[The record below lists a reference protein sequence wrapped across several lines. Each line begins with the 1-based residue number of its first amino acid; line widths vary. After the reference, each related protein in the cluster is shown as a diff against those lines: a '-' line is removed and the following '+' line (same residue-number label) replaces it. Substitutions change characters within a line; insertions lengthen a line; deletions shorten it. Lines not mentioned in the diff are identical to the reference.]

1 MKSSGDY
8 LSKLLLTRLKRSLFR
23 TKARVITVMILI
35 TLSSYA
41 GVSFAEYNRNMKSVY
56 IDFYAETNLADLII
70 SDSEQP
76 EENFSRIC
84 QEYEDWLCE
93 SRLKLSGQT
102 QFTNDTGTHWI
113 SSVWYGITSNE
124 VSRLYMIEGELA
136 EKKNEVVIDAHFA
149 DAHELVIGDTLTIG
163 AGFGM
168 HEVNISGIANNPL
181 HLWYSPEGSLFPDA
195 ANFVVGYFD
204 ASYLA
209 EISGFDSDVRNE
221 LHIDLPGTPNF
232 DISSTTDIDEGEALN
247 PIKEQLSKG
256 LADNEMSGVIVDRSG
271 MSSPELLRVD
281 LEGSQKS
288 TPFILA
294 ILLLISGLVI
304 AVSID
309 RLVKSQSR
317 EIAVLRTVGASS
329 KQIMSGYLLVPLV
342 LGIPSVILGIILAL
356 TPYGSKGLIS
366 FYVSFFGIPVVK
378 YAHHADIIASVGFG
392 SILLIFLF
400 GIRPAFRAANL
411 QPMDV
416 LGQSSS
422 KTPSSWLISL
432 TKRLPPGIG
441 LGIRST
447 FRKPGRLFLT
457 LLALALSMVILGGVM
472 MMQAVFTDVF
482 EETYDK
488 QVNWDAEVYFW
499 DYQFNNV
506 SQWSESNADSHEFVI
521 KDEASMRDDS
531 RLFYLEGMDSITT
544 DDSSTFRVNL
554 VSGSIPLK
562 GMNPPQVLV
571 DKGMLNI
578 LELSVGEEI
587 TISRGGDIHVVEIS
601 GVSQEIERKITFH
614 RTDLSAIVGYDANT
628 VRLKFS
634 QNQSVDEELRN
645 ISLMTVE
652 KQTAIDGLSSV
663 IDMQQNALQSIMVIG
678 GLMAVAILFNT
689 LLMNLAERDTELATL
704 RVLGA
709 SRSKLSLILTVEHAF
724 IGLIGGIT
732 GFLASMGM
740 LTALSSLLSTWE
752 FYIPVQ
758 ADPYVS
764 FQIIG
769 FVLFAALLT
778 TPLGIWRIGK
788 MNLLEVVSRH
798 ER

>member
-1 MKSSGDY
+1 MKYSGDY

-113 SSVWYGITSNE
+113 SSVWYGITSNQ

-247 PIKEQLSKG
+247 PIKEQLSKE
-256 LADNEMSGVIVDRSG
+256 LADHEMSGVIVDRSG

-329 KQIMSGYLLVPLV
+329 KQIMSGYLLVPSGSGNTKRHSRDHSCTYSLWFQRAYLV
-342 LGIPSVILGIILAL
+342 LREFFWYSSGKVCTSCRHYRLSGFWFNSIDF
-356 TPYGSKGLIS
+356 S
-366 FYVSFFGIPVVK
+366 FWNQTCI
-378 YAHHADIIASVGFG
+378 
-392 SILLIFLF
+392 
-400 GIRPAFRAANL
+400 
-411 QPMDV
+411 
-416 LGQSSS
+416 QS
-422 KTPSSWLISL
+422 
-432 TKRLPPGIG
+432 G
-441 LGIRST
+441 
-447 FRKPGRLFLT
+447 
-457 LLALALSMVILGGVM
+457 
-472 MMQAVFTDVF
+472 
-482 EETYDK
+482 E
-488 QVNWDAEVYFW
+488 
-499 DYQFNNV
+499 
-506 SQWSESNADSHEFVI
+506 
-521 KDEASMRDDS
+521 
-531 RLFYLEGMDSITT
+531 
-544 DDSSTFRVNL
+544 SSTD
-554 VSGSIPLK
+554 GCTWPI
-562 GMNPPQVLV
+562 
-571 DKGMLNI
+571 I
-578 LELSVGEEI
+578 I
-587 TISRGGDIHVVEIS
+587 
-601 GVSQEIERKITFH
+601 
-614 RTDLSAIVGYDANT
+614 
-628 VRLKFS
+628 
-634 QNQSVDEELRN
+634 QNSEQLAH
-645 ISLMTVE
+645 I
-652 KQTAIDGLSSV
+652 ID
-663 IDMQQNALQSIMVIG
+663 
-678 GLMAVAILFNT
+678 
-689 LLMNLAERDTELATL
+689 
-704 RVLGA
+704 
-709 SRSKLSLILTVEHAF
+709 
-724 IGLIGGIT
+724 
-732 GFLASMGM
+732 
-740 LTALSSLLSTWE
+740 
-752 FYIPVQ
+752 
-758 ADPYVS
+758 
-764 FQIIG
+764 
-769 FVLFAALLT
+769 
-778 TPLGIWRIGK
+778 
-788 MNLLEVVSRH
+788 
-798 ER
+798 